1 MNEQNHPESS
11 GLSRRDFV
19 RVSAVAAAVPVL
31 SNGLASPL
39 VHAAGSDTI
48 KIGLIGC
55 GGRGTGA
62 ATQALAADKGL
73 VLWSMGDVFKDRLD
87 AAHKNIGDWLGNT
100 DDHPKDRT
108 ITKEQ
113 LNVADDRKFVG
124 FDSYQKVID
133 SGVDAVLLTSYPC
146 FRPEHLRAAIKAG
159 KHVFAEKPIAVDAPG
174 YRAFCAAGEEAKAK
188 NLAVLI
194 GFCWRHHPG
203 MKAAFDKILS
213 GSLGP
218 VNSAYTTYLTG
229 TLGKRPRQPEWTD
242 VEFQMRNWWHFTWIS
257 GDHVVEQAVH
267 SIDRLCWAMGDE
279 MPKKISCLGGRAARV
294 GPESGNVFDHFAAI
308 YEYADGRRAYHG
320 CRQIEGCS
328 NDNSDYIY
336 GSKGQAIVEGWGP
349 TLKASDYS
357 GKELWN
363 IKGSSADVGA
373 MYQNEH
379 DELWASIRAGKP
391 INDAQRSAN
400 SCMLAIASRMAA
412 YTGKT
417 ITWDEAINSK
427 EELVPA
433 KLEFGPMETPAI
445 AIPGKT
451 KMM

>member
-1 MNEQNHPESS
+1 MNELNRPETP
-11 GLSRRDFV
+11 GLTRRDFV
-19 RVSAVAAAVPVL
+19 RVSAAAAVVPVL
-31 SNGLASPL
+31 SSGLAAPL
-39 VHAAGSDTI
+39 VHAAGSDMM

-87 AAHKNIGDWLGNT
+87 SSHKGISEWIADP
-100 DDHPKDRT
+100 DQHPKGRT
-108 ITKEQ
+108 IVKEQ
-113 LNVADDRKFVG
+113 LNVSDDRKFIG
-124 FDSYQKVID
+124 FDSHQKVVD
-133 SGVDAVLLTSYPC
+133 SGVDAVLITGYPC
-146 FRPEHLRAAIKAG
+146 FRAQHLQAAVNAG
-159 KHVFAEKPIAVDAPG
+159 KHVFAEKPIAVDGPG
-174 YRAFCAAGEEAKAK
+174 YRAFMAAAADAKAK
-188 NLAVLI
+188 NLGLMI

-203 MKAAFDKILS
+203 MKQAFDRILS
-213 GSLGP
+213 GTIGE
-218 VNSAYTTYLTG
+218 VTSAYTTYLTG
-229 TLGKRPRQPEWTD
+229 TLSRRPRQPEWSD

-267 SIDRLCWAMGDE
+267 SIDRLCWAMGDQL
-279 MPKKISCLGGRAARV
+279 PKKIGCLGGRAARS
-294 GPESGNVFDHFAAI
+294 GPEHGNVYDHFAAV
-308 YEYADGRRAYHG
+308 YEYADGRRAHHA
-320 CRQIEGCS
+320 CRQIGDCS

-336 GSKGQAIVEGWGP
+336 GTKGQAIVEGWAP
-349 TLKASDYS
+349 TFKASDYA

-363 IKGSSADVGA
+363 VKGSSSDAGV

-391 INDAQRSAN
+391 INDAERSAN

-417 ITWDEAINSK
+417 ITWEEAVNSK
-427 EELVPA
+427 ESLVPEHIE
-433 KLEFGPMETPAI
+433 LGPMETPAV

-451 KMM
+451 KMI